1 MFLRRLSF
9 TIALGIAFYIGL
21 FTIHKLLP
29 YIGVGSEIVT
39 DEKLHFIKTE
49 SIFPPNAKRRL
60 VIFGDSRVLSGF
72 IPALFDELSRG
83 TIYSYN
89 LAIPE
94 KQMFIPLMKNIINK
108 GQIPTD
114 IFITIPWEELPKKKN
129 PLVFIDNDNEIIK
142 RLVPFRHLIR
152 NLFIFGNRSRY
163 RGGIRK
169 LYDENKQSAK
179 EVLENR
185 GYYFIAG
192 QSFYKNDELP
202 EDFSY
207 TSDQPDKLYHRPV
220 PPKNELYNQL
230 AQMLE
235 AHSIKA
241 YFVPMY
247 NRTGAI
253 KPNPKPNVELIKAF
267 ENNSRIQVLG
277 PDYFSFP
284 NKLFSDPVHLN
295 RNGAKVYTTKLW
307 ELYSKQLQNSISTH

>member
-1 MFLRRLSF
+1 MFLRRLSYI
-9 TIALGIAFYIGL
+9 IALGIAFYIGL
-21 FTIHKLLP
+21 FTIHKIFP
-29 YIGVGSEIVT
+29 YIGVGSQIVT
-39 DEKLHFIKTE
+39 DEKLHFVNTE

-89 LAIPE
+89 LAIPDN
-94 KQMFIPLMKNIINK
+94 QMFIPLMENIINK
-108 GQIPTD
+108 KQIPTD
-114 IFITIPWEELPKKKN
+114 IFITIPWQELPKKN
-129 PLVFIDNDNEIIK
+129 PLMFIDNDNEIIK
-142 RLVPFRHLIR
+142 KLVPFRYLIR
-152 NLFIFGNRSRY
+152 NLVIFWHRSRY

-169 LYDENKQSAK
+169 LYDEGKHSAK

-202 EDFSY
+202 DDFSFI
-207 TSDQPDKLYHRPV
+207 SDQPDKFYFRGV
-220 PPKNELYNQL
+220 PPKNELYKQL
-230 AQMLE
+230 TQMLE
-235 AHSIKA
+235 AHSINA
-241 YFVPMY
+241 YFVPIY
-247 NRTGAI
+247 ARIGAY
-253 KPNPKPNVELIKAF
+253 KPNPEPNVEFTQAF
-267 ENNSRIQVLG
+267 ENNSRIQVIG

-307 ELYSKQLQNSISTH
+307 ELYSKHLQNSISTH

>member
-1 MFLRRLSF
+1 MFFRRLSF

-21 FTIHKLLP
+21 FTIHKMFP

-39 DEKLHFIKTE
+39 YEKLHFFKTE

-60 VIFGDSRVLSGF
+60 LILGDSRVLSGF

-89 LAIPE
+89 LALPDYQ
-94 KQMFIPLMKNIINK
+94 KFIPLMGNLINK

-114 IFITIPWEELPKKKN
+114 IFITIPWGELPKKN

-142 RLVPFRHLIR
+142 KLVPFRHLIR
-152 NLFIFGNRSRY
+152 NLLIFGHRSRY

-169 LYDENKQSAK
+169 LHDENKQSAK

-202 EDFSY
+202 DDFSF

-220 PPKNELYNQL
+220 PPKNELYKQF

-235 AHSIKA
+235 THSIKA
-241 YFVPMY
+241 YFVPLY
-247 NRTGAI
+247 NRTGAL
-253 KPNPKPNVELIKAF
+253 KPNPEPNVELTKAF
-267 ENNSRIQVLG
+267 ENKPHIQVIG

-295 RNGAKVYTTKLW
+295 PNGAKVYTTKLW
-307 ELYSKQLQNSISTH
+307 ELYSKHLQNSISAH

>member
-21 FTIHKLLP
+21 LTVHNMFP
-29 YIGVGSEIVT
+29 YIREGSIIISS
-39 DEKLHFIKTE
+39 EKQGFINTE
-49 SIFPPNAKRRL
+49 PIFPPNAKRRL
-60 VIFGDSRVLSGF
+60 VIFGDSHALSGF
-72 IPALFDELSRG
+72 IPAFFDELSGG

-89 LAIPE
+89 LAIPDN
-94 KQMFIPLMKNIINK
+94 QMFMPIMENLISKK
-108 GQIPTD
+108 QIPTD
-114 IFITIPWEELPKKKN
+114 IFITRPWKELPKKN

-142 RLVPFRHLIR
+142 KLVPFRYLIR
-152 NLFIFGNRSRY
+152 NLTIFWHRSGH

-169 LYDENKQSAK
+169 LYDESKQSAK

-185 GYYFIAG
+185 GYYFVAS

-202 EDFSY
+202 DDFLY
-207 TSDQPDKLYHRPV
+207 KSDEPDKLYHRPV

-230 AQMLE
+230 TQMLE

-241 YFVPMY
+241 YFVPIY
-247 NRTGAI
+247 FRTNSF
-253 KPNPKPNVELIKAF
+253 KPNPEPNVELTKAF
-267 ENNSRIQVLG
+267 ENNSNIQVIG

-284 NKLFSDPVHLN
+284 NRMFSDPAHLN

-307 ELYSKQLQNSISTH
+307 ELYSKHLQNSISTH

>member
-1 MFLRRLSF
+1 MFFRRLSF
-9 TIALGIAFYIGL
+9 TIALGIAFYIAL
-21 FTIHKLLP
+21 FTVHKLLP
-29 YIGVGSEIVT
+29 YIRVGSEIVT
-39 DEKLHFIKTE
+39 NEKLRFIKTE

-60 VIFGDSRVLSGF
+60 VIFGDSRALSGF
-72 IPALFDELSRG
+72 IPALFDELSRD

-94 KQMFIPLMKNIINK
+94 NQMLIPLMEIIINK

-114 IFITIPWEELPKKKN
+114 IFITIPWKNLPKKKN
-129 PLVFIDNDNEIIK
+129 PLVFIDNDNEIVK
-142 RLVPFRHLIR
+142 RLVPFKHLIR
-152 NLFIFGNRSRY
+152 NLSIFGHRSRY

-179 EVLENR
+179 ELLENR

-220 PPKNELYNQL
+220 PPKNKLYNQL
-230 AQMLE
+230 TQMLE
-235 AHSIKA
+235 EHSIKA
-241 YFVPMY
+241 YFVPIY
-247 NRTGAI
+247 NRTGKI
-253 KPNPKPNVELIKAF
+253 KPNPEPNVELIKAF

-295 RNGAKVYTTKLW
+295 GNGAKVYTTKLW
-307 ELYSKQLQNSISTH
+307 ELYSKHLQNSISAQ

>member
-9 TIALGIAFYIGL
+9 TIALGIVFYIGL
-21 FTIHKLLP
+21 FTIHRLLP
-29 YIGVGSEIVT
+29 YIRVGSEIVT
-39 DEKLHFIKTE
+39 YAKLHFINTE

-60 VIFGDSRVLSGF
+60 VILGDSRVLSGF

-89 LAIPE
+89 LGIPDT
-94 KQMFIPLMKNIINK
+94 KMFIPLIENIINR

-114 IFITIPWEELPKKKN
+114 IFITISWQELPKKN

-142 RLVPFRHLIR
+142 KLPFRHLIR
-152 NLFIFGNRSRY
+152 NLFIFGHRSRH

-179 EVLENR
+179 DVLKNR

-202 EDFSY
+202 EDFSFK
-207 TSDQPDKLYHRPV
+207 SDQPDNYCARGV
-220 PPKNELYNQL
+220 PPKNELYKKL
-230 AQMLE
+230 THMLE
-235 AHSIKA
+235 AHSINA
-241 YFVPMY
+241 YFVPIY
-247 NRTGAI
+247 SRTGAC
-253 KPNPKPNVELIKAF
+253 KPNPEPNVELTKAF
-267 ENNSRIQVLG
+267 ENNSRIQVIG

-307 ELYSKQLQNSISTH
+307 ELYSKHLQNSISTH

>member
-1 MFLRRLSF
+1 MFFRRLSF
-9 TIALGIAFYIGL
+9 TIALGIAFYIAL
-21 FTIHKLLP
+21 FTVHKLLP
-29 YIGVGSEIVT
+29 YIRVGSEIVT

-60 VIFGDSRVLSGF
+60 VIFGDSRALSGF
-72 IPALFDELSRG
+72 IPALFDELSRD

-94 KQMFIPLMKNIINK
+94 NQMLIPLMEIIINK

-114 IFITIPWEELPKKKN
+114 IFITIPWEELPKKDN
-129 PLVFIDNDNEIIK
+129 PLVFIGNDKEIIK

-152 NLFIFGNRSRY
+152 NLLIFGNRSRY

-220 PPKNELYNQL
+220 PPKNELYKQF

-235 AHSIKA
+235 AHSIRA

-253 KPNPKPNVELIKAF
+253 KPNPESNIELIKAF

-307 ELYSKQLQNSISTH
+307 ELYSRHLQNSISTH